1 MIRDIKNI
9 ERYLDDNKN
18 SDIIYKKSQLM
29 KMFKEDPDL
38 LEVLG
43 QLDPRPLNKY
53 KDKNHPTDEELQ
65 KRKEI
70 NEYNERIK
78 HDRIV
83 PYLKLNGVQ
92 TEVVNYVCFDV
103 RDVETLR
110 YQDHMKDQEL
120 WIMCMVNEDDM
131 DTEYVTED
139 GMKIPR
145 TDLLDYIIKDLLA
158 WSNVFGV
165 TLVPM
170 TDIPDIVDMRYY
182 CRTIRFKMAAPN
194 SVHTSGGNRYD
205 RFN

>member
-1 MIRDIKNI
+1 MVRDIKNI

-18 SDIIYKKSQLM
+18 SDIIYKKSKLM

-53 KDKNHPTDEELQ
+53 KNSDNPTKDELQ

-70 NEYNERIK
+70 LEYNERIK

-92 TEVVNYVCFDV
+92 TEVVNYIAYDI

-110 YQDHMKDQEL
+110 YQDHMKDQQL
-120 WIMCMVNEDDM
+120 WIMCMVHEDDM
-131 DTEYVTED
+131 DTEYTTED

-145 TDLLDYIIKDLLA
+145 TDLLEYIIKDLLS
-158 WSNVFGV
+158 WTNVFGQ
-165 TLVPM
+165 TLIPLSSV
-170 TDIPDIVDMRYY
+170 PDIVDMRYY
-182 CRTIRFKMAAPN
+182 VRTVKFQISTPN
-194 SVHTSGGNRYD
+194 NVSTNGGNRYD
-205 RFN
+205 KF